1 MHTESYTGE
10 QVTHG
15 VPHQQEL
22 NRQEPLGKVLYKG
35 SIILEGFFFGGG
47 RGAGKTPNCASSFGS
62 PLLTQAKSF
71 SGNMIVTSLF
81 RHTKC
86 L

>member
-35 SIILEGFFFGGG
+35 SIILEGFFFWGGG
-47 RGAGKTPNCASSFGS
+47 PNCASSFGS